1 MGKLNL
7 DKLEAKGFKVT
18 TVTDFLGLTPED
30 MVVIEL
36 RLALSDAIKKRRQ
49 AANLTQQDFAKRL
62 RSSQSRVAKIEA
74 GDPSVGFDLL
84 IKSLVATGVDAQG
97 LGKILVDYK
106 S

>member
-7 DKLEAKGFKVT
+7 DKLEAKGFKIT

-36 RLALSDAIKKRRQ
+36 RLALSSAIKKRRQ

>member
-36 RLALSDAIKKRRQ
+36 RLALSSAIKKRRQ